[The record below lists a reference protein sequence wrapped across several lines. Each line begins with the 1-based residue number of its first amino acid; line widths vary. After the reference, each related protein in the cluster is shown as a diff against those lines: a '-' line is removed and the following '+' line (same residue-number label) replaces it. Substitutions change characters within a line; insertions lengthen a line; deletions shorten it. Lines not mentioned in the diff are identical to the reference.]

1 MKSEVYLSHRNAE
14 RFRPGKQSEGNEIM
28 DLQDYILVGFAV
40 LVFIG
45 ASALALIAAAT
56 VIVASFN

>member
-1 MKSEVYLSHRNAE
+1 MNPELYLSSRNGELFA
-14 RFRPGKQSEGNEIM
+14 RVNKGDEIM
-28 DLQDYILVGFAV
+28 DLQDYVLVGFAV

-56 VIVASFN
+56 VIVASC

>member
-1 MKSEVYLSHRNAE
+1 
-14 RFRPGKQSEGNEIM
+14 M

-45 ASALALIAAAT
+45 ASALALIAAVT
-56 VIVASFN
+56 VIIN

>member
-1 MKSEVYLSHRNAE
+1 
-14 RFRPGKQSEGNEIM
+14 M
-28 DLQDYILVGFAV
+28 DLQDYVFVGFAV

-45 ASALALIAAAT
+45 VSALALIAAAT

>member
-1 MKSEVYLSHRNAE
+1 M
-14 RFRPGKQSEGNEIM
+14 G
-28 DLQDYILVGFAV
+28 LQDYVLVGFAV

-45 ASALALIAAAT
+45 VSALALIAAAT

>member
-1 MKSEVYLSHRNAE
+1 MKSEVYLSHRNGELFAQVN
-14 RFRPGKQSEGNEIM
+14 KGNEIM

-45 ASALALIAAAT
+45 ASALALIATAT

>member
-1 MKSEVYLSHRNAE
+1 MNPSVYLSHRNGGTV
-14 RFRPGKQSEGNEIM
+14 RPGRKGNEIM

-40 LVFIG
+40 LVFVG

>member
-1 MKSEVYLSHRNAE
+1 MNPPVYLSHRNGEQFAQV
-14 RFRPGKQSEGNEIM
+14 KEGNEIM

-40 LVFIG
+40 LAFIG
-45 ASALALIAAAT
+45 ASALALIATDT

>member
-1 MKSEVYLSHRNAE
+1 MKSELYLSHRNGEMFA
-14 RFRPGKQSEGNEIM
+14 KVKEGDEIM
-28 DLQDYILVGFAV
+28 DLQDYVLVGFAV
-40 LVFIG
+40 LVSIG

>member
-1 MKSEVYLSHRNAE
+1 MNPSVYLSHRNAE
-14 RFRPGKQSEGNEIM
+14 RFRQVNKGNEIM

-45 ASALALIAAAT
+45 ASALALVT
-56 VIVASFN
+56 VVASFN

>member
-1 MKSEVYLSHRNAE
+1 MKSELYLSHRNAE
-14 RFRPGKQSEGNEIM
+14 RFRPGRKGNEIM

>member
-1 MKSEVYLSHRNAE
+1 
-14 RFRPGKQSEGNEIM
+14 M

-45 ASALALIAAAT
+45 ASTLALIATAT

>member
-1 MKSEVYLSHRNAE
+1 
-14 RFRPGKQSEGNEIM
+14 M

>member
-1 MKSEVYLSHRNAE
+1 
-14 RFRPGKQSEGNEIM
+14 M

-40 LVFIG
+40 LAFIG
-45 ASALALIAAAT
+45 ASALTLIATAT

>member
-1 MKSEVYLSHRNAE
+1 MNPSVYLSHRNAE
-14 RFRPGKQSEGNEIM
+14 RFRQVNKGNEIM
-28 DLQDYILVGFAV
+28 DLQDYILVGFAA

>member
-1 MKSEVYLSHRNAE
+1 MNPSVYLSHRNAE
-14 RFRPGKQSEGNEIM
+14 RFRQVNKGNEIM

-45 ASALALIAAAT
+45 TSALTLIAAVT
-56 VIVASFN
+56 VVIS

>member
-1 MKSEVYLSHRNAE
+1 MKSELYLPHRNAE
-14 RFRPGKQSEGNEIM
+14 LFRSGRKGNETM

-45 ASALALIAAAT
+45 ASALALIAATT

>member
-1 MKSEVYLSHRNAE
+1 MKSGLHLSHRNAE
-14 RFRPGKQSEGNEIM
+14 LFRPGRKGNEIM

-45 ASALALIAAAT
+45 ASALALIAAVT
-56 VIVASFN
+56 VIIN